1 MPNLI
6 GGAGPVF
13 CGCSGCIKAD
23 VCCNADNDGIG
34 GGGLL
39 KVGCPPPGKPTG
51 GPGRKPFGAAVF
63 CGMRAGGRRALID

>member
-13 CGCSGCIKAD
+13 CGCRGCNKGD
-23 VCCNADNDGIG
+23 GCWNADNDGI

-39 KVGCPPPGKPTG
+39 KVGCPPPGKPIG
-51 GPGRKPFGAAVF
+51 GPGRKPLGAAVF

>member
-13 CGCSGCIKAD
+13 CGCSGCNKV
-23 VCCNADNDGIG
+23 VCWNADDGIG
-34 GGGLL
+34 RGGLL
-39 KVGCPPPGKPTG
+39 NVGCPLGKPIG
-51 GPGRKPFGAAVF
+51 GLGRKPLGAAVF